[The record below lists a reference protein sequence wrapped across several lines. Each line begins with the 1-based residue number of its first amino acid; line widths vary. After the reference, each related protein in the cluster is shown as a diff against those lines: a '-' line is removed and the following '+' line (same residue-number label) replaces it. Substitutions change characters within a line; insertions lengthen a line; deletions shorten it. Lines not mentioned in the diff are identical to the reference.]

1 LWEGRYATPSGLNR
15 FAGFHVL
22 DTVSFPALLMKV
34 HNTLTQK
41 LEDVVPLE
49 GKSIR
54 LYTCGPTVYNYAHI
68 GNFRAYIFEDLL
80 RRCIKYFGFEV
91 VQVMNLTDVDDK
103 TIAGAMKAGVSLDTF
118 TKTFKTAFFEDL
130 KTLNVEPAEYYPAA
144 TDHVPEMIAMIQ
156 TLLEKKHAYQSE
168 DGSIYFSV
176 SSFPDYGK
184 LAHLDMAGLRPG
196 ARVQQ
201 DEYEKENVAD
211 FALWKAWDEKDGD
224 VVWDAPWGR
233 GRPGWHIECSAM
245 ATRYL
250 GESFDMHTGGV
261 DNIFPHHEDEIAQSE
276 AASGKPYVR
285 YWLHC
290 AHLVVDGRKMS
301 KSLGNFYTLRDVI
314 SRGHS
319 GREVR
324 YVLMAGHYRQ
334 SLNFSF
340 DALLAAR
347 SALQRLDEFQERLKQ
362 VASNVAGTHP
372 QPLQG
377 GEPEKKGTHQSTVL
391 IPSLEGQGWVGAES
405 CPDWAAIMKAK
416 FDAGLADDLNISES
430 LGALFD
436 LVHAGNRAMD
446 AKTLS
451 GQQAA
456 AVLAMLAG
464 FDSVLGFLA
473 KPGETIP
480 PEALNLLELRQQARK
495 SKNWPEADRVRNEL
509 AGLGWI
515 IQDTPQGPK
524 LKRK

>member
-1 LWEGRYATPSGLNR
+1 
-15 FAGFHVL
+15 
-22 DTVSFPALLMKV
+22 MKI
-34 HNTLTQK
+34 HNTLTQQ
-41 LEDVVPLE
+41 LEEVVPLL
-49 GKSIR
+49 GNQIR

-68 GNFRAYIFEDLL
+68 GNFRAYLFEDLL
-80 RRCIKYFGFEV
+80 RRCLKYFGYEV

-103 TIAGAMKAGVSLDTF
+103 TIAGSIKAGLSLESF
-118 TKTFKTAFFEDL
+118 TQTFKAAFFDDL
-130 KTLNVEPAEYYPAA
+130 KSLNVEPAEFYPAA
-144 TDHVPEMIAMIQ
+144 TAHIPEMITMIQ
-156 TLLEKKHAYQSE
+156 KLLEKKYAYQSD
-168 DGSIYFSV
+168 DGSVYFSV
-176 SSFPDYGK
+176 SSFPGYGK

-201 DEYEKENVAD
+201 DEYDKENVAD
-211 FALWKAWDEKDGD
+211 FALWKAWDQKDGD

-261 DNIFPHHEDEIAQSE
+261 DNVFPHHEDEIAQSE

-285 YWLHC
+285 YWMHC
-290 AHLVVDGRKMS
+290 AHLIVDGRKMS

-314 SRGHS
+314 SRGFS

-347 SALQRLDEFQERLKQ
+347 NALQRLDEFQDRLRM
-362 VASNVAGTHP
+362 VAADVT
-372 QPLQG
+372 G
-377 GEPEKKGTHQSTVL
+377 GSDV
-391 IPSLEGQGWVGAES
+391 
-405 CPDWAAIMKAK
+405 PDFAATLKTK

-430 LGALFD
+430 LCALFD
-436 LVHAGNRAMD
+436 LVHAGNCAMD
-446 AKTLS
+446 AKTITRA
-451 GQQAA
+451 QAFS
-456 AVLAMLAG
+456 VLEMLVK
-464 FDSVLGFLA
+464 FETVLGFLF
-473 KPGETIP
+473 KPADAVP
-480 PEALNLLELRQQARK
+480 QDALDLLALRQQARQ
-495 SKNWPEADRVRNEL
+495 SKNWPEADRVRNAL
-509 AGLGWI
+509 SDLGWV

>member
-1 LWEGRYATPSGLNR
+1 
-15 FAGFHVL
+15 
-22 DTVSFPALLMKV
+22 MKI
-34 HNTLTQK
+34 HNTLTQQ
-41 LEDVVPLE
+41 LEEVVPLE
-49 GKSIR
+49 GKTIR

-80 RRCIKYFGFEV
+80 RRCIKYFGHKV
-91 VQVMNLTDVDDK
+91 IQVMNLTDVDDK

-130 KTLNVEPAEYYPAA
+130 KGLNIEPAEHYPAA

-156 TLLEKKHAYQSE
+156 KLLEKKHAYQSE
-168 DGSIYFSV
+168 DGSIYYSV
-176 SSFPDYGK
+176 SSFPGYGK

-224 VVWDAPWGR
+224 VVWEAPWGR

-276 AASGKPYVR
+276 AASGKPYAR
-285 YWLHC
+285 YWMHC
-290 AHLVVDGRKMS
+290 AHLIVEGRKMS
-301 KSLGNFYTLRDVI
+301 KSLGNFYTLRDVS
-314 SRGHS
+314 SRGYS

-334 SLNFSF
+334 ALNFSF
-340 DALLAAR
+340 DALLSAR
-347 SALQRLDEFQERLKQ
+347 SALQRLDEFQDRLKE
-362 VASNVAGTHP
+362 VATVSRS
-372 QPLQG
+372 G
-377 GEPEKKGTHQSTVL
+377 GES
-391 IPSLEGQGWVGAES
+391 
-405 CPDWAAIMKAK
+405 PDWAAIMKVK

-436 LVHAGNRAMD
+436 LVHAGNRAID
-446 AKTLS
+446 AKTIS
-451 GQQAA
+451 GDQAV
-456 AVLAMLAG
+456 AVLRMLAE
-464 FDSVLGFLA
+464 FDAVLGFLA
-473 KPGETIP
+473 KPEEVVP
-480 PEALNLLELRQQARK
+480 AEAIHLLERRQHARQT
-495 SKNWPEADRVRNEL
+495 KNWSEADRVRNEL
-509 AGLGWI
+509 AALGWI

>member
-1 LWEGRYATPSGLNR
+1 
-15 FAGFHVL
+15 
-22 DTVSFPALLMKV
+22 MKI
-34 HNTLTQK
+34 HNTLTQQ
-41 LEDVVPLE
+41 LEEVVPLE
-49 GKSIR
+49 GKTIR

-68 GNFRAYIFEDLL
+68 GNFRAYLFEDLL
-80 RRCIKYFGFEV
+80 RRSIKYFGYEV
-91 VQVMNLTDVDDK
+91 CQVMNLTDVDDK
-103 TIAGAMKAGVSLDTF
+103 TISGSIKAGLSLEAF
-118 TKTFKTAFFEDL
+118 TQTFKTAFFDDL
-130 KTLNVEPAEYYPAA
+130 KSLSIEPAEHYPAA
-144 TDHVPEMIAMIQ
+144 TAHVPEMIAMIQ

-176 SSFPDYGK
+176 SSFPNYGK

-261 DNIFPHHEDEIAQSE
+261 DNVFPHHEDEIAQSE
-276 AASGKPYVR
+276 AASGKPYVK
-285 YWLHC
+285 YWMHC

-301 KSLGNFYTLRDVI
+301 KSLGNFYTLRDLI
-314 SRGHS
+314 SKGYS

-347 SALQRLDEFQERLKQ
+347 SSLQRLDEFQARLKE
-362 VASNVAGTHP
+362 VATVAPGIS
-372 QPLQG
+372 
-377 GEPEKKGTHQSTVL
+377 E
-391 IPSLEGQGWVGAES
+391 I
-405 CPDWAAIMKAK
+405 PDWAATLKSK
-416 FDAGLADDLNISES
+416 FDSGLAEDLNISES
-430 LGALFD
+430 LSALFD
-436 LVHAGNRAMD
+436 LVHAGNRAID
-446 AKTLS
+446 AKTIS
-451 GQQAA
+451 QAQAA
-456 AVLAMLAG
+456 AVLEMLAK
-464 FDSVLGFLA
+464 FDSVLGFLI
-473 KPGETIP
+473 KPADEI
-480 PEALNLLELRQQARK
+480 PEAAINLLELRQQARQ
-495 SKNWPEADRVRNEL
+495 SKNWAEADRVRNDL

>member
-1 LWEGRYATPSGLNR
+1 
-15 FAGFHVL
+15 
-22 DTVSFPALLMKV
+22 MKIY
-34 HNTLTQK
+34 NTLTQK
-41 LEDVVPLE
+41 LEEVAPLE
-49 GKSIR
+49 GRTIR

-68 GNFRAYIFEDLL
+68 GNFRAYIFEDIL
-80 RRCIKYFGFEV
+80 RRCIKYFGLEII
-91 VQVMNLTDVDDK
+91 QVMNLTDVDDK
-103 TIAGAMKAGVSLDTF
+103 TIAGSRNAGVSLDIF
-118 TKTFKTAFFEDL
+118 TQKFKAAFFEDL
-130 KTLNVEPAEYYPAA
+130 KDLNVEPAEYYPAA
-144 TDHVPEMIAMIQ
+144 TDHVPEMISMIQ
-156 TLLEKKHAYQSE
+156 TLLEKKYAYQSE

-176 SSFPDYGK
+176 SSFPNYGK

-224 VVWDAPWGR
+224 VVWSAPWGR

-276 AASGKPYVR
+276 AASGKPYVK
-285 YWLHC
+285 YWMHC
-290 AHLVVDGRKMS
+290 AHLIVDGRKMS
-301 KSLGNFYTLRDVI
+301 KSLGNFYTLRDII
-314 SRGHS
+314 SKGHS

-334 SLNFSF
+334 ALNFSF
-340 DALLAAR
+340 EALLAAR
-347 SALQRLDEFQERLKQ
+347 SALQRLDEFQDRLKEM
-362 VASNVAGTHP
+362 SAG
-372 QPLQG
+372 LRGG
-377 GEPEKKGTHQSTVL
+377 GEL
-391 IPSLEGQGWVGAES
+391 
-405 CPDWAAIMKAK
+405 PDWAVIMNAK
-416 FDAGLADDLNISES
+416 FDAGLADDLNISEA

-451 GQQAA
+451 NQQAA
-456 AVLAMLAG
+456 AVLEVLAKM
-464 FDSVLGFLA
+464 DTVLGFLA
-473 KPGETIP
+473 KPEAVV
-480 PEALNLLELRQQARK
+480 PEQALHLLELRQQARQ
-495 SKNWPEADRVRNEL
+495 SKNWPEADRVRHEL
-509 AGLGWI
+509 AALGWV

>member
-1 LWEGRYATPSGLNR
+1 MNI
-15 FAGFHVL
+15 
-22 DTVSFPALLMKV
+22 
-34 HNTLTQK
+34 HNTLTQQ
-41 LEDVVPLE
+41 LEEVVPLE
-49 GKSIR
+49 GKTLR

-80 RRCIKYFGFEV
+80 RRCIKYSGFEV

-103 TIAGAMKAGVSLDTF
+103 TIAGAIKAGVSLDAF
-118 TKTFKTAFFEDL
+118 TRPYKTAFFDDL
-130 KTLNVEPAEYYPAA
+130 KVLNIEPAEHYPAA
-144 TDHVPEMIAMIQ
+144 TDHVPEMIAMIR
-156 TLLEKKHAYQSE
+156 TLLDKGHAYQSDE
-168 DGSIYFSV
+168 GSIYFSV
-176 SSFPDYGK
+176 SSFPGYGK

-196 ARVQQ
+196 ARVHQ

-224 VVWDAPWGR
+224 VAWDSPWGR

-245 ATRYL
+245 ATKYL

-276 AASGKPYVR
+276 GASGKPYVR

-314 SRGHS
+314 SRGFS

-334 SLNFSF
+334 ALNFSF
-340 DALLAAR
+340 DALTAAR
-347 SALQRLDEFQERLKQ
+347 SALQRLDEFQDRLKP
-362 VASNVAGTHP
+362 VAADDP
-372 QPLQG
+372 G
-377 GEPEKKGTHQSTVL
+377 GRDL
-391 IPSLEGQGWVGAES
+391 
-405 CPDWAAIMKAK
+405 PDWASIMKAR
-416 FDAGLADDLNISES
+416 FEAGLADDLNISES

-446 AKTLS
+446 ARTLTPV
-451 GQQAA
+451 QAA
-456 AVLAMLAG
+456 TVLQLWG
-464 FDSVLGFLA
+464 EFDRVLGFLV
-473 KPGETIP
+473 KPAETIP
-480 PEALNLLELRQQARK
+480 QDALDLLELRQQARQ
-495 SKNWPEADRVRNEL
+495 SKNWAEADRVRQEL
-509 AGLGWI
+509 AALGWV